1 MKLNMFKKLQAV
13 VIVPVAALAL
23 CACGSGQKDVAES
36 TEMGIVQE
44 NTTKSDVKQ
53 TETAEKNKEQI
64 SAAESTTTKNNE
76 NDNTKANEAENFQQN
91 FKKASYKELTDTLE
105 EIDTDIRLGTAGS
118 SLVSTKVAAHLL
130 NWGVGTTLT
139 TDEIEQKTKEWLSAK
154 SGSQVTEFTKKFDSV
169 YASYKKLL
177 GPDAKELLDQAGC
190 KDAAYPWSDS
200 PVDTIEAINDCL

>member
-1 MKLNMFKKLQAV
+1 MKLNKIKKLQAM

-23 CACGSGQKDVAES
+23 CACGSSQKEVTES
-36 TEMGIVQE
+36 TEMGMVQE

-53 TETAEKNKEQI
+53 TGTAEKNTEKT

-76 NDNTKANEAENFQQN
+76 ENFQQN
-91 FKKASYKELTDTLE
+91 FKEASYKEFTDTLE
-105 EIDTDIRLGTAGS
+105 EIDNDIWLGTAGS
-118 SLVSTKVAAHLL
+118 SLVSIKVASHLL

-139 TDEIEQKTKEWLSAK
+139 TDEIQQKTKEWLSAK

-200 PVDTIEAINDCL
+200 PIDTIEAINDCL